1 MKTLV
6 TLGKA
11 SLSRGYGEA
20 TIWKSPLHL
29 VMIAAAFLSVTL
41 GQEGIISAGQQFTVV
56 ICRDGTARAAGD
68 NSQGQL
74 GAGSPDSYRA
84 TPIQVIQSPGV
95 ALSNIKAVS
104 AGGGHALFLLE
115 DGTVRAVGKND
126 YGQLGD
132 TTTTNRNIPVP
143 VLGPNNAPLTNI
155 VAVSAGGLHS
165 LFLAADSTVWAV
177 GSSYDGQLGDPATN
191 NQQVRRVV
199 KVKGPD
205 GTSSLRG
212 VIAIAAGGRHS
223 LFLTKDGRVWATGR
237 NNAGQLGDG
246 TTQNRRIVVPV
257 VKADGSPFDSVI
269 AIAAGDQHSL
279 FLRQDGSVWAVGDN
293 AAGQLGE
300 GTFQR
305 RLTPV
310 RVKMK
315 DGSFLTN
322 VQAIAAG
329 GEIGIYGLI
338 AGPTWGH
345 SVFLRQD
352 GTVWAVGANQYQ
364 ELGGGLTGG
373 AIQLAQQVLKPDS
386 TPLTNVV
393 AIVASRHNSYF
404 VTSDGTVFASGDNS
418 RGQQG
423 NGTTS
428 NINTRF
434 ATPTNFC
441 LARVSGASSLPFEK
455 PSYRVNIFPNPT
467 SGLFTVELGG
477 YDESLEIRVLELTGR
492 EIQHLRGQGPTFSV
506 DLTGRPGV
514 YVVEVRTR
522 GAVLPPVKVAVT
534 E

>member
-6 TLGKA
+6 TLEKA

-41 GQEGIISAGQQFTVV
+41 GQEGIISAGYQFTVV

-74 GAGSPDSYRA
+74 GAGSPDPYRA

-104 AGGGHALFLLE
+104 AGGWHTLFLLE
-115 DGTVRAVGKND
+115 DGTVRAVGKNQ

-132 TTTTNRNIPVP
+132 TTTTDRNIPVP

-155 VAVSAGGLHS
+155 VAVSAGGEHS

-177 GSSYDGQLGDPATN
+177 GHNYSGQLGDPATN

-205 GTSSLRG
+205 GINPLRG
-212 VIAIAAGGRHS
+212 IIAIAAGSWHS

-237 NNAGQLGDG
+237 NNEGQLGDG
-246 TTQNRRIVVPV
+246 TTRNRSTVVPV

-269 AIAAGDQHSL
+269 AVAAGHHHSL
-279 FLRQDGSVWAVGDN
+279 FLRQDGSVWAVGYN
-293 AAGQLGE
+293 AVGQLGD
-300 GTFQR
+300 GTLQR

-310 RVKMK
+310 RVKMN

-329 GEIGIYGLI
+329 GEVGNISLFSVRG
-338 AGPTWGH
+338 GH

-352 GTVWAVGANQYQ
+352 GTVWAVGSNRDG
-364 ELGGGLTGG
+364 ELGVGTIGNN
-373 AIQLAQQVLKPDS
+373 IQLARQVVNPGNI
-386 TPLTNVV
+386 PLTNVV
-393 AIVASRHNSYF
+393 AIVASKRNSYF
-404 VTSDGTVFASGDNS
+404 VTSNGTVFASGDNS

-428 NINTRF
+428 YTQF

-477 YDESLEIRVLELTGR
+477 YDESLEIRVLDLTGR

-522 GAVLPPVKVAVT
+522 GAVLPPVKVVVT

>member
-6 TLGKA
+6 TFEKA

-29 VMIAAAFLSVTL
+29 VMTAAAFLSVTL
-41 GQEGIISAGQQFTVV
+41 GQEGIISAGDGFTVV

-68 NSQGQL
+68 NRQGQL

-84 TPIQVIQSPGV
+84 TPIQVMQSPGV

-104 AGGGHALFLLE
+104 AGGRHALFLLE
-115 DGTVRAVGKND
+115 DGTVRAVGSNSH
-126 YGQLGD
+126 GQLGD
-132 TTTTNRNIPVP
+132 TTTTDRNIPVP

-177 GSSYDGQLGDPATN
+177 GYNGYGQLGDPATYG
-191 NQQVRRVV
+191 QIVRRVV

-205 GTSSLRG
+205 GTSPLRG
-212 VIAIAAGGRHS
+212 VIAIAAGSRHS

-237 NNAGQLGDG
+237 NDEGQLGDG

-269 AIAAGDQHSL
+269 AIAAGHEHSL

-293 AAGQLGE
+293 AAGQLGD
-300 GTFQR
+300 GTLQR

-310 RVKMK
+310 RVKMN

-329 GEIGIYGLI
+329 GETGII
-338 AGPTWGH
+338 TAGTVWGH

-352 GTVWAVGANQYQ
+352 GTVWAVGSNHER
-364 ELGGGLTGG
+364 ELGGGTTGNI
-373 AIQLAQQVLKPDS
+373 IQLAQQVLKPDS

-393 AIVASRHNSYF
+393 AIAASRRNSYF
-404 VTSDGTVFASGDNS
+404 VTSDGRVFASGDNS

-428 NINTRF
+428 NTRF

-455 PSYRVNIFPNPT
+455 PSYRVNIFPNPS

-477 YDESLEIRVLELTGR
+477 YDESLEVRVLDLTGR

-514 YVVEVRTR
+514 YIVEVRTR
-522 GAVLPPVKVAVT
+522 GAVLPPVKVVVT

>member
-6 TLGKA
+6 TLEKG

-177 GSSYDGQLGDPATN
+177 GSNYSGQLGDPATN

-205 GTSSLRG
+205 GINPLRG
-212 VIAIAAGGRHS
+212 VIAIAAGSRYS

-237 NNAGQLGDG
+237 NNEGQLGDG
-246 TTQNRRIVVPV
+246 TTQNRSIVVPI

-269 AIAAGDQHSL
+269 AIAAGHQHSL
-279 FLRQDGSVWAVGDN
+279 FLRRDGSVWAVGDN
-293 AAGQLGE
+293 DAGQLGD
-300 GTFQR
+300 GTLQR

-310 RVKMK
+310 RVKMN

-329 GEIGIYGLI
+329 GEMGIISSGFE
-338 AGPTWGH
+338 WGH

-352 GTVWAVGANQYQ
+352 GTVWAVGSNIEG
-364 ELGGGLTGG
+364 ELGVG
-373 AIQLAQQVLKPDS
+373 ATRDIMQLAQQVLKPDG

-393 AIVASRHNSYF
+393 AIGASRRNSYF

-428 NINTRF
+428 DTRF
-434 ATPTNFC
+434 AIPTNFC

-455 PSYRVNIFPNPT
+455 PSYGANIFPNPT

-477 YDESLEIRVLELTGR
+477 YDESLEIRVLDLTGR

-522 GAVLPPVKVAVT
+522 GAVLPPVKVVVT

>member
-41 GQEGIISAGQQFTVV
+41 GQEGIISAGYQFTVV

-68 NSQGQL
+68 NRQGQL
-74 GAGSPDSYRA
+74 GAGSTDPYRP
-84 TPIQVIQSPGV
+84 TPTQVIQSPGV

-104 AGGGHALFLLE
+104 AGGAHTLFLLE
-115 DGTVRAVGKND
+115 DGTVRAVGDNY

-132 TTTTNRNIPVP
+132 TTTTDRNIPVP
-143 VLGPNNAPLTNI
+143 VLGPNNAPLSNI
-155 VAVSAGGLHS
+155 VAVSAGGRHS

-177 GSSYDGQLGDPATN
+177 GNNYNGQLGDPATN
-191 NQQVRRVV
+191 NQSVRRVV

-205 GTSSLRG
+205 GTSPLRG
-212 VIAIAAGGRHS
+212 VIAIAAGSWHS

-237 NNAGQLGDG
+237 NDEGQLGDG

-269 AIAAGDQHSL
+269 AIAAGDEHSL
-279 FLRQDGSVWAVGDN
+279 FLRQDGSVWAVGYN
-293 AAGQLGE
+293 AVGQLGD
-300 GTFQR
+300 GTLQR

-310 RVKMK
+310 RVKMN

-329 GEIGIYGLI
+329 GEIGVITSG
-338 AGPTWGH
+338 TVWGH

-352 GTVWAVGANQYQ
+352 GTVWAVGSNNEG
-364 ELGGGLTGG
+364 ELGVGTTGNT
-373 AIQLAQQVLKPDS
+373 IRLAQQVLKPDS

-393 AIVASRHNSYF
+393 AIVASRRNSYF

-428 NINTRF
+428 DTRF

-522 GAVLPPVKVAVT
+522 GAVLPPVKVVVT

>member
-6 TLGKA
+6 TLEKG

-115 DGTVRAVGKND
+115 DGTVRAVGSNY

-132 TTTTNRNIPVP
+132 TTTTDRNIPVP

-237 NNAGQLGDG
+237 NNEGQLGDG
-246 TTQNRRIVVPV
+246 TRQNRSVVVSV

-269 AIAAGDQHSL
+269 AIAAGHQHSL

-293 AAGQLGE
+293 DEGQLGD
-300 GTFQR
+300 GTLQR

-322 VQAIAAG
+322 VQAVAAG
-329 GEIGIYGLI
+329 GEMGNISGFVR
-338 AGPTWGH
+338 GH

-352 GTVWAVGANQYQ
+352 GTVWAVGSNHEG
-364 ELGGGLTGG
+364 ELGVGTNRDI
-373 AIQLAQQVLKPDS
+373 IQLARQVLKPDS

-393 AIVASRHNSYF
+393 AIAASRYNSYF

-428 NINTRF
+428 DTRF
-434 ATPTNFC
+434 AKRTNFC

-455 PSYRVNIFPNPT
+455 PSYRANIFPNPT

-522 GAVLPPVKVAVT
+522 GAVLPPVKVVVT

>member
-6 TLGKA
+6 TLEKA

-41 GQEGIISAGQQFTVV
+41 GQEGIISAGQQFAVV

-68 NSQGQL
+68 NRQGQL
-74 GAGSPDSYRA
+74 GAGSTDPYRP
-84 TPIQVIQSPGV
+84 TPTQVIQSPGV

-104 AGGGHALFLLE
+104 AGGAHTLFLLE
-115 DGTVRAVGKND
+115 DGTVRAVGDNY

-132 TTTTNRNIPVP
+132 TTTTDRNIPVP
-143 VLGPNNAPLTNI
+143 VLGPNNAPLSNI
-155 VAVSAGGLHS
+155 VAVSAGGRHS

-177 GSSYDGQLGDPATN
+177 GNNYNGQLGDPATN
-191 NQQVRRVV
+191 NQSVRRVV

-205 GTSSLRG
+205 GTSPLRG
-212 VIAIAAGGRHS
+212 VIAIAAGSWHS

-237 NNAGQLGDG
+237 NDEGQLGDG

-269 AIAAGDQHSL
+269 AIAAGHQNSL

-300 GTFQR
+300 GTFQQ

-329 GEIGIYGLI
+329 GEIG
-338 AGPTWGH
+338 ATSSFEWGH
-345 SVFLRQD
+345 FVFLRRD
-352 GTVWAVGANQYQ
+352 GTVWAIGSNHEG
-364 ELGGGLTGG
+364 ELGVGNP
-373 AIQLAQQVLKPDS
+373 ASIIPLAWQVLKPDR

-428 NINTRF
+428 GTRF
-434 ATPTNFC
+434 AKSTNFC

-455 PSYRVNIFPNPT
+455 PSYKVNIFPNPT

-477 YDESLEIRVLELTGR
+477 YDESLEIRVLDLTGR

-522 GAVLPPVKVAVT
+522 GAVLPPVKVVVT

>member
-6 TLGKA
+6 TLEKA

-41 GQEGIISAGQQFTVV
+41 GQEGIISAGSGFTVV

-68 NSQGQL
+68 NRQGQL
-74 GAGSPDSYRA
+74 GAGSTDSYRA
-84 TPIQVIQSPGV
+84 TPIQVIESPGV

-115 DGTVRAVGKND
+115 DGTVRAVGDNY

-143 VLGPNNAPLTNI
+143 VLGPNNAPLNNI
-155 VAVSAGGLHS
+155 VAVSAGGAHS

-177 GSSYDGQLGDPATN
+177 GYNSYGQLGDPATN

-205 GTSSLRG
+205 GTNPLRG
-212 VIAIAAGGRHS
+212 VIAIAAGSSHS

-246 TTQNRRIVVPV
+246 TTQNRSIVVPV

-269 AIAAGDQHSL
+269 AIAAGHQHSL

-293 AAGQLGE
+293 DAGQLGD
-300 GTFQR
+300 GTLQR
-305 RLTPV
+305 SLTPV
-310 RVKMK
+310 QVKMN

-329 GEIGIYGLI
+329 GEIGSISI
-338 AGPTWGH
+338 FSPVWGH

-364 ELGGGLTGG
+364 ELGGGLTGS
-373 AIQLAQQVLKPDS
+373 AIPLAQQVLKPDS

-393 AIVASRHNSYF
+393 AIAASKYNSYF
-404 VTSDGTVFASGDNS
+404 VTSDGKVFASGDNS

-428 NINTRF
+428 DTRF
-434 ATPTNFC
+434 AKPTNFC

-477 YDESLEIRVLELTGR
+477 YDESLEIRVLDLTGR

-522 GAVLPPVKVAVT
+522 GAVLPPVKVVVT

>member
-1 MKTLV
+1 
-6 TLGKA
+6 
-11 SLSRGYGEA
+11 
-20 TIWKSPLHL
+20 
-29 VMIAAAFLSVTL
+29 MIAAAFLSVTL
-41 GQEGIISAGQQFTVV
+41 GQEGIISAGHGFTVV

-68 NSQGQL
+68 NSEGQL
-74 GAGSPDSYRA
+74 GAGSTDPYRP
-84 TPIQVIQSPGV
+84 TPTQVIQSLGV
-95 ALSNIKAVS
+95 PLPNIKAVS
-104 AGGGHALFLLE
+104 AGGFHTLFLLE
-115 DGTVRAVGKND
+115 DSTVRAVGKNY

-155 VAVSAGGLHS
+155 VAVSAGGEHS

-177 GSSYDGQLGDPATN
+177 GYSYDGQLGDPAATN
-191 NQQVRRVV
+191 NLQVRRVV

-205 GTSSLRG
+205 GTSPLRG
-212 VIAIAAGGRHS
+212 VIAIAAGSRHS

-237 NNAGQLGDG
+237 NDAGQLGDG
-246 TTQNRRIVVPV
+246 TTQNRSTVVPV

-269 AIAAGDQHSL
+269 AIAAGDRHSL
-279 FLRQDGSVWAVGDN
+279 FLRQDGSVWAVGNND
-293 AAGQLGE
+293 AGQLGD
-300 GTFQR
+300 GTFQWR
-305 RLTPV
+305 TTPV

-315 DGSFLTN
+315 DGSFVTN
-322 VQAIAAG
+322 VKAIAAG
-329 GEIGIYGLI
+329 GEIGVITFG
-338 AGPTWGH
+338 TVWGH

-352 GTVWAVGANQYQ
+352 GTVWSVGSNHDG
-364 ELGGGLTGG
+364 ELGVGTTGNT
-373 AIQLAQQVLKPDS
+373 IQLAQQVLKPDS

-393 AIVASRHNSYF
+393 AIVASRRNSYF

-418 RGQQG
+418 QGQQG

-428 NINTRF
+428 YTRF
-434 ATPTNFC
+434 AKPTNFC

-467 SGLFTVELGG
+467 SGRFTVELGG
-477 YDESLEIRVLELTGR
+477 YDESLEIRVLDLTGR

-522 GAVLPPVKVAVT
+522 GAVLPPVKVVVT

>member
-1 MKTLV
+1 MKTFV
-6 TLGKA
+6 TFEKA
-11 SLSRGYGEA
+11 SLSRGYGEV

-41 GQEGIISAGQQFTVV
+41 GQEDIISAGDRFTVV

-68 NSQGQL
+68 NSRGQL
-74 GAGSPDSYRA
+74 GAGSPDPYRF

-95 ALSNIKAVS
+95 PLSNIKAVS
-104 AGGGHALFLLE
+104 AGGRHALFLLE
-115 DGTVRAVGKND
+115 DGTVRAVGKNE

-132 TTTTNRNIPVP
+132 ATTTDRNIPVP
-143 VLGPNNAPLTNI
+143 VLDPNNAPLTNI
-155 VAVSAGGLHS
+155 VAVSAGGEHS

-177 GSSYDGQLGDPATN
+177 GDNYYGQLGDPATYGQN
-191 NQQVRRVV
+191 VRRVV

-205 GTSSLRG
+205 GINPLRG
-212 VIAIAAGGRHS
+212 VIAIAAGSRYS

-237 NNAGQLGDG
+237 NNEGQLGDG
-246 TTQNRRIVVPV
+246 TTQSRSIVVPV

-269 AIAAGDQHSL
+269 AIAAGHQHSL

-293 AAGQLGE
+293 AAGQLGD
-300 GTFQR
+300 GTLQR

-310 RVKMK
+310 RVKMN

-329 GEIGIYGLI
+329 GEIGYISI
-338 AGPTWGH
+338 SGPVWGH

-352 GTVWAVGANQYQ
+352 GTVWAVGSNHER
-364 ELGGGLTGG
+364 ELGVGATGNT
-373 AIQLAQQVLKPDS
+373 IQLAQQVLKPDS

-393 AIVASRHNSYF
+393 AIGASRRNSYF
-404 VTSDGTVFASGDNS
+404 VTADGTVFASGDNS

-428 NINTRF
+428 DTRF

-477 YDESLEIRVLELTGR
+477 YDESLEIRVLDLTGR
-492 EIQHLRGQGPTFSV
+492 EIQHLRGEGPTFSV

-522 GAVLPPVKVAVT
+522 GAFLPPVKVVVT

>member
-41 GQEGIISAGQQFTVV
+41 GQEGIISAGHRFTVV

-68 NSQGQL
+68 NGQGQL
-74 GAGSPDSYRA
+74 GAGSTDPYRP
-84 TPIQVIQSPGV
+84 TPTQVIQSLGV
-95 ALSNIKAVS
+95 PLPNIKAVS
-104 AGGGHALFLLE
+104 AGGFHTLFLLE
-115 DGTVRAVGKND
+115 DSTVRAVGKNQ

-132 TTTTNRNIPVP
+132 TTTTDRNIPVP

-155 VAVSAGGLHS
+155 VAVSAGGEHS

-177 GSSYDGQLGDPATN
+177 GDNYYGQLGDPATN

-205 GTSSLRG
+205 GTSPLRG
-212 VIAIAAGGRHS
+212 VIAIAAGSWHS

-237 NNAGQLGDG
+237 NDEGQLGDG

-293 AAGQLGE
+293 DAGQLGD
-300 GTFQR
+300 GTFQWR
-305 RLTPV
+305 TTPV

-393 AIVASRHNSYF
+393 AIVASRYNSYF

-477 YDESLEIRVLELTGR
+477 YDESLEIRVLDLTGR

-522 GAVLPPVKVAVT
+522 GAVLPPVKVVVT

>member
-1 MKTLV
+1 
-6 TLGKA
+6 
-11 SLSRGYGEA
+11 
-20 TIWKSPLHL
+20 
-29 VMIAAAFLSVTL
+29 
-41 GQEGIISAGQQFTVV
+41 
-56 ICRDGTARAAGD
+56 
-68 NSQGQL
+68 
-74 GAGSPDSYRA
+74 
-84 TPIQVIQSPGV
+84 
-95 ALSNIKAVS
+95 
-104 AGGGHALFLLE
+104 
-115 DGTVRAVGKND
+115 
-126 YGQLGD
+126 
-132 TTTTNRNIPVP
+132 
-143 VLGPNNAPLTNI
+143 
-155 VAVSAGGLHS
+155 
-165 LFLAADSTVWAV
+165 
-177 GSSYDGQLGDPATN
+177 
-191 NQQVRRVV
+191 VRRVV

-237 NNAGQLGDG
+237 NNEGQLGDG
-246 TTQNRRIVVPV
+246 TRQNRSVVVSV
-257 VKADGSPFDSVI
+257 VKADGSPFDNVI
-269 AIAAGDQHSL
+269 AIAAGHQHSL

-293 AAGQLGE
+293 DEGQLGD
-300 GTFQR
+300 GTLQR

-310 RVKMK
+310 RVKMN

-329 GEIGIYGLI
+329 GEIGNMVIG
-338 AGPTWGH
+338 GPVWGH

-352 GTVWAVGANQYQ
+352 GTVWAVGSNHEG
-364 ELGGGLTGG
+364 ELGVGTNRDI
-373 AIQLAQQVLKPDS
+373 IQLARQVLKPDS

-393 AIVASRHNSYF
+393 AIAASRYNSYF
-404 VTSDGTVFASGDNS
+404 VTSDGTVFASGDNL

-428 NINTRF
+428 DTRF
-434 ATPTNFC
+434 AKRTNFC

-455 PSYRVNIFPNPT
+455 PSYRANIFPNPT

-477 YDESLEIRVLELTGR
+477 YDESLEIRVLDLTGR

-522 GAVLPPVKVAVT
+522 GAVLPPVKVVVT